1 MTRWQLGVTQKALR
15 ANQVKGFDCGF
26 IATPDDMSGT
36 MEPIQALCW
45 DSAIGF
51 GDGTA
56 EWFDTLK
63 EVQQWVREWGN
74 S

>member
-1 MTRWQLGVTQKALR
+1 MTRWQRGVTQKALR

-36 MEPIQALCW
+36 MEPFTPCW
-45 DSAIGF
+45 ELRYL